1 MNRRVMVVD
10 DSPSIRRMVAMTLK
24 GAGYDVIECGD
35 GQEALDRVGQVR
47 PDAVNTDNKMPR
59 LDGLGF
65 IRAFRARPESQGVPV
80 IFLST
85 ESDATLK
92 DRARAAGAIGWM
104 TKPFDQQ
111 KLLSVMAKV
120 VGP

>member
-1 MNRRVMVVD
+1 MSRRVLVVD
-10 DSPSIRRMVAMTLK
+10 DSPSVRRMVAMTLR
-24 GAGYDVIECGD
+24 GAGYEVTEAQD
-35 GQEALDRVGQVR
+35 GQEALDSVAAIR
-47 PDAVNTDNKMPR
+47 PHAVLTDQNMPR

-85 ESDATLK
+85 ESEGALK
-92 DRARAAGAIGWM
+92 DQARAAGAIGWM

-120 VGP
+120 VGS

>member
-1 MNRRVMVVD
+1 MSRRVLVVD
-10 DSPSIRRMVAMTLK
+10 DSPSIRRMVAATLQ
-24 GAGYDVIECGD
+24 GAGYEVTECGD
-35 GQEALDRVGQVR
+35 GQEALDRVASVR
-47 PDAVNTDNKMPR
+47 PHAVLTDQNMPR

-65 IRAFRARPESQGVPV
+65 IRAFRARPESAGVPV

-85 ESDATLK
+85 ESEGTLK
-92 DRARAAGAIGWM
+92 DQARAAGAIGWM

-120 VGP
+120 VGQ